1 MDLAHKIRIEA
12 TDKENAAFFQHH
24 CNRRRLMAAELK
36 FPVDVVDHVAAFL
49 MAQHPLFKRGFP

>member
-1 MDLAHKIRIEA
+1 
-12 TDKENAAFFQHH
+12 
-24 CNRRRLMAAELK
+24 MAAELK